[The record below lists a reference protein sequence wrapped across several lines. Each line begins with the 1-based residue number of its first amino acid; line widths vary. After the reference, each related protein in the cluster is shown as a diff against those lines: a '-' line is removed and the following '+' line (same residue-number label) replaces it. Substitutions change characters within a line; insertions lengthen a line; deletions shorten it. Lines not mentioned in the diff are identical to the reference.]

1 MTIIRIWNTAKDG
14 QVPKVGEKLQTGI
27 GLASI
32 TKVEHIKG
40 SIFHVTTEDGGIPE
54 GALD

>member
-40 SIFHVTTEDGGIPE
+40 SIFHVTTEGGGTPE